1 MHKTGPESIE
11 SLGELR
17 HNVRA
22 FAMFS
27 DMVKDLWGHHNTF
40 MGFAMDHGC
49 HEIDGGAGAHGLD
62 MPEDLNI
69 LHMYKA
75 YPATET

>member
-1 MHKTGPESIE
+1 
-11 SLGELR
+11 
-17 HNVRA
+17 
-22 FAMFS
+22 
-27 DMVKDLWGHHNTF
+27 

-62 MPEDLNI
+62 MSEDINI

-75 YPATET
+75 YPATEVSSGNI